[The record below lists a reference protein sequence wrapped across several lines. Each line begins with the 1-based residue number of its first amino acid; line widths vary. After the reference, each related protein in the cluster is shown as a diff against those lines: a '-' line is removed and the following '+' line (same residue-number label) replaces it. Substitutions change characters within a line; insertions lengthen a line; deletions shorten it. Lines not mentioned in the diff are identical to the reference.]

1 MRIRPRARKEGLE
14 RDRVFFVQICWSGA
28 GGTGWMT
35 GAGKNFRHKSALQEA
50 NTEVLQ
56 VKRLILMLGLGT
68 QQPSDP
74 NAGLKVE

>member
-1 MRIRPRARKEGLE
+1 
-14 RDRVFFVQICWSGA
+14 
-28 GGTGWMT
+28 MT

-50 NTEVLQ
+50 NIEVLQ

>member
-1 MRIRPRARKEGLE
+1 
-14 RDRVFFVQICWSGA
+14 
-28 GGTGWMT
+28 MT
-35 GAGKNFRHKSALQEA
+35 GAGKNFRHKSA
-50 NTEVLQ
+50 LQ